1 MTLARQKMRLGKMPS
16 HSTKIKE
23 TVTFNDDKMII
34 KNTYDATHM
43 LKDAEQAREVTGNDF
58 GSDYKHV
65 GNVDMAL
72 LNVWLK
78 EAGVQWAD
86 TQAVK
91 DVLKRKL
98 MSNEFN
104 KLRVWEGSY

>member
-1 MTLARQKMRLGKMPS
+1 MMLHTCSETL
-16 HSTKIKE
+16 STP
-23 TVTFNDDKMII
+23 
-34 KNTYDATHM
+34 
-43 LKDAEQAREVTGNDF
+43 EVTENSF

-72 LNVWLK
+72 LNLWLK
-78 EAGVQWAD
+78 EAGVQWTD

-98 MSNEFN
+98 MSNEFRD
-104 KLRVWEGSY
+104 LRVWEGTY